1 MRRSRKQVST
11 TRFVLRN
18 CRLGSILSPPG
29 TNLILW
35 IPRSTRGWSWG
46 TAVIDPRTGEILK
59 AIVRLDAMR
68 LRADQLLFDGLTDP
82 YADRP
87 DLAARDE
94 ALRQRLRIL
103 VAHEI
108 GHTLGLRMGSAQ
120 GNSSVMDYPFPQ
132 VAADSNGAPVL
143 KDAFPAGVGAWE
155 KRMISYG
162 CRPFDSK
169 DEAQGLRQTIA
180 ETERAGLEWMT
191 GNDAGDA
198 HPRFRNGTATPT
210 RSPTCTEFCR
220 FAVWPCSGFPDQ
232 LLRRMSHWASFRTC
246 LSPFISSTSSR

>member
-1 MRRSRKQVST
+1 LRPLIGEA
-11 TRFVLRN
+11 VLWWNAAFEEAGFHNTLRVEE
-18 CRLGSILSPPG
+18 LPAGIDPFAPG

-120 GNSSVMDYPFPQ
+120 GNSSVMDYPFPRSQ
-132 VAADSNGAPVL
+132 
-143 KDAFPAGVGAWE
+143 
-155 KRMISYG
+155 
-162 CRPFDSK
+162 
-169 DEAQGLRQTIA
+169 
-180 ETERAGLEWMT
+180 
-191 GNDAGDA
+191 
-198 HPRFRNGTATPT
+198 PT
-210 RSPTCTEFCR
+210 RT
-220 FAVWPCSGFPDQ
+220 A
-232 LLRRMSHWASFRTC
+232 LRS
-246 LSPFISSTSSR
+246 